1 MPAKFLIITEKHG
14 ASDHLRDG
22 GAQVVDSLISMLGD
36 DATVIQF
43 GDTNGVEH
51 AQRLAYPIDHPDR
64 FHRRLLNADWVAQQV
79 ALAAVDFTDVIF
91 VHASMLFGIRD
102 GMIGGKR
109 IWLLPMFLGLSYRLA
124 GENPPEEYLES
135 ERRCLRLAHR
145 IITPSHLEK
154 HQLTSY
160 YEVPPEMIKVIPRG
174 VPKPPEAR
182 RRPKPDGEL
191 RFCSV
196 GSIKRQKNTIGLIQR
211 FFTIAKHHPKASLR
225 LVGPI
230 QDLTYFREVEAEI
243 AKHQLEGLVT
253 FTGYV
258 RRELIA
264 EKLSDCHIHL
274 TDSRC
279 ETFGRTIYE
288 TLALGLPNLLPNHQG
303 CAATEHLKDA
313 PYAYFYSTDEEML
326 QGVSELLDPYSERSS
341 LALEVAHVF
350 EQARLDRLVLAELR
364 SQPTLLFADFD
375 GTLFHKHDPEL
386 TRRMITKA
394 RTFPRLAICSARS
407 AANLRGMMNEL
418 GLEPDWLIG
427 SSGAEIE
434 SYQEGPL
441 NQEGLLP
448 REIDELLSL
457 FPDAQRIQSG
467 ALTTQVRTRSRHAP
481 LGFRAETYPEGTYLS
496 PWRCSKLR
504 GALKLI
510 DLVDWRGRVTAWGDG
525 PHDMPLITFF
535 DGIVFPR
542 DAQMPTEIS

>member
-1 MPAKFLIITEKHG
+1 MLARFLIITEKHG
-14 ASDHLRDG
+14 TSDHLRDG

-36 DATVIQF
+36 DASVIQF

-51 AQRLAYPIDHPDR
+51 ARRLAYPIDHPDR

-79 ALAAVDFTDVIF
+79 ALAAEDFTDVIF
-91 VHASMLFGIRD
+91 VHVSMLFGVKD
-102 GMIGGKR
+102 GMIGDKR

-124 GENPPEEYLES
+124 GETPPEEYLES

-154 HQLTSY
+154 NQLMSY
-160 YEVPPEMIKVIPRG
+160 YEVPPETIKVIPRG
-174 VPKPPEAR
+174 VPKPLEAQM
-182 RRPKPDGEL
+182 RPKPAGEL

-196 GSIKRQKNTIGLIQR
+196 GSIKQQKNTVALIQR
-211 FFTIAKHHPKASLR
+211 FFTVTKHHPKAILR

-230 QDLTYFREVEAEI
+230 QDFAYFREVEAEI
-243 AKHQLEGLVT
+243 TKHQLESQVT
-253 FTGYV
+253 FTGFV

-264 EKLSDCHIHL
+264 EKLSDCHVHL

-288 TLALGLPNLLPNHQG
+288 TLALGLPNLLPRHQG
-303 CAATEHLKDA
+303 CAAAEHLTGA
-313 PYAYFYSTDEEML
+313 PYACFFSTDEELL
-326 QGVSELLDPYSERSS
+326 QGISELLDTYPERAS

-350 EQARLDRLVLAELR
+350 DQARLDQLVLAELR

-407 AANLRGMMNEL
+407 AANLRGMMNDL
-418 GLEPDWLIG
+418 GMAPDWLIG

-434 SYQEGPL
+434 SFQAGPL
-441 NQEGLLP
+441 SHEGLLP

-467 ALTTQVRTRSRHAP
+467 TLTTQVRTQSQHVP

-504 GALKLI
+504 GALRLI
-510 DLVDWRGRVTAWGDG
+510 DLIDWRGRVTAWGDG

-535 DGIVFPR
+535 DGTIFPR
-542 DAQMPTEIS
+542 NGQIPAEIF